1 MTDAV
6 SSEQRLDPD
15 EQTTV
20 EALLVDAY
28 DIDVT
33 TLEKGQVIPVH
44 EVVRII
50 GVPFEHRRYNLE
62 MMRLREY
69 IMLERMR
76 LQRPISVKS
85 ERGALII
92 NTDAQ
97 ASLYHHKLAM
107 AKIASFYKQTAYLA
121 SFVNPTLLTDEERR
135 AHDARLTNLGIRRSA
150 LVRVEQSR
158 VANGRSGE
166 SLVHS
171 E

>member
-1 MTDAV
+1 MTDTAPA
-6 SSEQRLDPD
+6 EPRMDQD
-15 EQTTV
+15 EHISV
-20 EALLVDAY
+20 DALLVDAY

-33 TLEKGQVIPVH
+33 SLEKGQVIPVH

-62 MMRLREY
+62 LMRLREY

-76 LQRPISVKS
+76 LQQPISIKS
-85 ERGALII
+85 SNGALIV

-121 SFVNPTLLTDEERR
+121 TFVNPTLLTDEERR
-135 AHDARLTNLGIRRSA
+135 AHDSRLTNLGIRRSA